1 MKEKL
6 KIVPLGGLDEI
17 GKNMTVIEYGNDIV
31 VVDCGLAFPDDD
43 MLGVDLV
50 IPDTTYLKRN
60 IKKLRG
66 YLITHAHEDHIGAL
80 PYVLRDLNAPV
91 YGTRLTCGIIE
102 TKLAEHRMPS
112 KVRLNTVK
120 AGDVVKLGCFSVE
133 FIHTNHS
140 IADSVA
146 LAIRTPLGTIIH
158 TGDFKVDL
166 TPASGHMID
175 LPRFGE
181 LGNEGVLAL
190 MSDSTNVERPGY
202 TPSEQI
208 VAQNLE
214 NFFKGCSERIII
226 ATFASNVSRLQ
237 QILDIA
243 AKYGR
248 KVAVCGRS
256 MERITAVAGELGYLN
271 DNGKCLIEMS
281 MINRV
286 PREQLVI
293 VSTGSQ
299 GETMSA
305 LYRMAYSSHKQV
317 EVQPGDRILIAA
329 SAIPG
334 NEKSVYNMV
343 NELYKK
349 GAEVVYDRNAAIHV
363 SGHACQEEQKL
374 MIGLCKP
381 KYFIPVHGE
390 HRMLCMHANLALR
403 MGVPQKNILVS
414 EIGRPIEISERSA
427 RLGNSVPSGRVLV
440 DGLGIGDVGTA
451 VLRDRKHL
459 AEDGLL
465 VVVMTMDAASGVV
478 IAGPDIVSRGFVYVK
493 EAEALMEELRTTS
506 QVALDRCLDE
516 GVKDWNG
523 IKLAVKGAL
532 SDFLFKKTKRS
543 PMILPII
550 MEI

>member
-6 KIVPLGGLDEI
+6 KIIPLGGLDEI

-60 IKKLRG
+60 QKKLRG

-102 TKLAEHRMPS
+102 TKLTEHRLP
-112 KVRLNTVK
+112 KVRLNRVK
-120 AGDVVKLGCFSVE
+120 AGDTIRLGCFTIE

-166 TPASGHMID
+166 TPASGEMID
-175 LPRFGE
+175 LVRFGE
-181 LGNEGVLAL
+181 LGKEGVLAL
-190 MSDSTNVERPGY
+190 LSDSTNVERPGS
-202 TPSEQI
+202 TPSEQT
-208 VAQNLE
+208 VGAGLE
-214 NFFKGCSERIII
+214 KFFKNCNERIII
-226 ATFASNVSRLQ
+226 ATFASNVSRVQ

-243 AKYGR
+243 AKYDR

-256 MERITAVAGELGYLN
+256 MEKISKVAGELGYLH
-271 DNGKCLIEMS
+271 DRGKVLIDMAEM
-281 MINRV
+281 RRY
-286 PREQLVI
+286 PREKLVV

-305 LYRMAYSSHKQV
+305 LYRMAYNSHKQV
-317 EVQPGDRILIAA
+317 EVVPGDRILIAA

-334 NEKSVYNMV
+334 NEKAVYNML
-343 NELYKK
+343 NELSKK
-349 GAEVVYDRNAAIHV
+349 NAEVIYDRNAALHV

-374 MIGLCKP
+374 MLALCRP

-390 HRMLCMHANLALR
+390 HRMLRLHAQIGEQ
-403 MGVPQKNILVS
+403 MGVPKKNVIIGEV
-414 EIGRPIEISERSA
+414 GRPIEIGEKSA
-427 RLGNSVPSGRVLV
+427 RLANPVPSGRVLV
-440 DGLGIGDVGTA
+440 DGLGIGDVGSA

-465 VVVMTMDAASGVV
+465 VVVMTIDSTSGVV

-493 EAEALMEELRTTS
+493 EAEPLMGELRDTC
-506 QVALDRCLDE
+506 QMALDRCLDE
-516 GVKDWNG
+516 GMKDWNG
-523 IKLAVKGAL
+523 MKLAIRGAM

-543 PMILPII
+543 PMILPVI